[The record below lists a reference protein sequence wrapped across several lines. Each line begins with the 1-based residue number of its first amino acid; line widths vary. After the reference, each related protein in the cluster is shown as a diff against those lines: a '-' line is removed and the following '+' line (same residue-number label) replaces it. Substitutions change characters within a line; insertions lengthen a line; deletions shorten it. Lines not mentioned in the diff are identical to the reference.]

1 MKALIEKFNNNRIA
15 QVEPDYSVFPV
26 APGFEWVSCP
36 DDCKTDWS
44 FSEGRFIKS
53 TLPVM
58 AIEEQK
64 KYFLQLAQDMMD
76 SKVRERNYDG
86 IMSACSYSGSTSPKF
101 AAEAAACMAWRDAVW
116 EKCYEL
122 LDAIKPGDPENL
134 TEEDFMGSL
143 PELIWPKE

>member
-26 APGFEWVSCP
+26 TPGFEWVSCP

-64 KYFLQLAQDMMD
+64 
-76 SKVRERNYDG
+76 N
-86 IMSACSYSGSTSPKF
+86 ISYSLHILSHVSWDVNTK
-101 AAEAAACMAWRDAVW
+101 V
-116 EKCYEL
+116 L
-122 LDAIKPGDPENL
+122 
-134 TEEDFMGSL
+134 
-143 PELIWPKE
+143 